1 MPPTPNSPK
10 TGEPSGCPGP
20 SSSGAAN
27 RGARRRHRELGESIF
42 HRWLPLQRH
51 HLSPLG
57 AGNEATVHAAPAAN
71 EAEEAAMEV
80 SGEASASVTSP
91 TSPSAAFLKGPS
103 HPPISANPQRSASPS
118 LALLHVVQRL
128 PPPSSGALTRS
139 QPARSLPGQWPPP
152 IASPSCRPPNRPG
165 GLRDGPDQG
174 STEKSQG
181 RHLRCP
187 TSGPRGAGDGL
198 EWNDR
203 CLLWLPT
210 GSAWPAAR
218 MHLRGR
224 RASLACGRCGA
235 DETLEHIICSCLVL
249 ASERCLLERRY
260 RLLGLFTSSADHF
273 LFPV

>member
-198 EWNDR
+198 VPALCCRVPQCGYTCDFVYSCHRTRSTRLEATTDTLFEELDNGNLSDVDGEFDDSDDKSAAL
-203 CLLWLPT
+203 CLW
-210 GSAWPAAR
+210 
-218 MHLRGR
+218 
-224 RASLACGRCGA
+224 
-235 DETLEHIICSCLVL
+235 
-249 ASERCLLERRY
+249 
-260 RLLGLFTSSADHF
+260 
-273 LFPV
+273 